1 MFTILNSPAEAPPL
15 LRTLREVCCDLPP
28 PRMAAVADGMVADE
42 ECDAAMLLGCPILQ
56 AHNIFHRDYE
66 STK

>member
-1 MFTILNSPAEAPPL
+1 MLTILNSPADAPPL
-15 LRTLREVCCDLPP
+15 LRTLRELREDP
-28 PRMAAVADGMVADE
+28 PRIAAVADGIVADE
-42 ECDAAMLLGCPILQ
+42 ECDAMLLGCPILQ